1 MGNTNPELEK
11 KLLEIFDNKTKGFF
25 VDIGAHDGVTI
36 NNTKFLEDLGWS
48 GVCIEPNP
56 IVFEKLIEN
65 RNCDCVNCAVWNEDT
80 VVNYLSISGYSEML
94 SGIYESYDQRH
105 YNRIQRELMQYGGKS
120 EILKIEAKKFSSIVK
135 EKNIDLISIDT
146 EGSELQILDEI
157 DFNEFNVKVICVENN
172 FFEKKFDDFMDS
184 KGYRFYTK
192 VFIDYIYIKK

>member
-36 NNTKFLEDLGWS
+36 NNTKFLEDLGWN

-105 YNRIQRELMQYGGKS
+105 YNRIQRELIQYGGKS